1 MLWLFTF
8 AMLAQDP
15 VNSTVTVESS
25 MELETVVRDG
35 KGESTRRLTLNRK
48 EKFKQTKVDAK
59 TVRIEVLTSLLQKS
73 CSDTP
78 IEEKATP
85 LAGQTYV
92 STRTENGWV
101 AADADGGSP
110 PNEGRNLGAWNSLS
124 SLLPASGDPKSGDK
138 WVVESKDLM
147 AILFPTSL
155 REGTGRMDCACE
167 SVEGGKAVITFSG
180 SVSGKGKE
188 ENQGQIILTIKSGRL
203 TYDLGK
209 KAPAALLMSGALESS
224 VDISD
229 VLRKPGTGAKVGN
242 EEERRKIG
250 EISVKSQKLELALT
264 FE

>member
-73 CSDTP
+73 GSDTP

-110 PNEGRNLGAWNSLS
+110 PTEGRNLGAWNSLS

-138 WVVESKDLM
+138 WVVESKDVM

-155 REGTGRMDCACE
+155 REGTGLAW
-167 SVEGGKAVITFSG
+167 
-180 SVSGKGKE
+180 
-188 ENQGQIILTIKSGRL
+188 
-203 TYDLGK
+203 
-209 KAPAALLMSGALESS
+209 
-224 VDISD
+224 
-229 VLRKPGTGAKVGN
+229 
-242 EEERRKIG
+242 ERRLLLFCVHRIYAEAVWTGNWREFFRCTAG
-250 EISVKSQKLELALT
+250 EHGWNAATTEATSTPPVARPLPMICCPNSRSTTSFQYVVAAGSSPAIAIAT
-264 FE
+264 MVFE

>member
-8 AMLAQDP
+8 ALLVQDP
-15 VNSTVTVESS
+15 VNSTVAVESS

-59 TVRIEVLTSLLQKS
+59 TVRIECLASSLQKS
-73 CSDTP
+73 GSDTP

-92 STRTENGWV
+92 STRTDNGWV
-101 AADADGGSP
+101 TSDADGGAP
-110 PNEGRNLGAWNSLS
+110 PTEGRNLGSWNSLG
-124 SLLPASGDPKSGDK
+124 SLLPASGDPKAGDK
-138 WVVESKDLM
+138 WTVESKDLL
-147 AILFPTSL
+147 ALVFPSSL
-155 REGTGRMDCACE
+155 REGTGRLDCACE
-167 SVEGGKAVITFSG
+167 SVEGGKAVVTFSG
-180 SVSGKGKE
+180 SVSGKGKD
-188 ENQGQIILTIKSGRL
+188 ENQGQVILTIKSGRL

-209 KAPAALLMSGALESS
+209 KAPAALLMSGALESNM
-224 VDISD
+224 DITD
-229 VLRKPGTGAKVGN
+229 VLRKPGTGHTVGN

>member
-15 VNSTVTVESS
+15 VNSTVSVESS

-73 CSDTP
+73 GSDTP

-85 LAGQTYV
+85 LAGQIYV

-110 PNEGRNLGAWNSLS
+110 PTEGRNLGAWNGLS

-138 WVVESKDLM
+138 WVVESKDVM

-167 SVEGGKAVITFSG
+167 SVDGGKAVITFSG

-209 KAPAALLMSGALESS
+209 KAPAALLMSGGLESS
-224 VDISD
+224 MDISD
-229 VLRKPGTGAKVGN
+229 VLRKPGTGARVGN